1 MTQPSVKLSANENC
15 YGCSPLAL
23 EAILNNY
30 KQAHVYPEVFAASL
44 KDRLAKEYNVSDK
57 NIVVGAGSV
66 NIIDA
71 LIRTFVKENEE
82 VLTFEKSFVAYAQL
96 AGFHNRKCVFA
107 PLSDF
112 RCVPNNILPF
122 VTDKTKLIFIA
133 NPNNPTGTIIT
144 HDELE
149 GLLKNIPSTIT
160 VVIDEAYSEYVTDKA
175 FPNSLLLQQTYPNL
189 IILHSFSKI
198 HGLAGLRIG
207 YAIAELSRAQV
218 LNNTQ
223 IPFSLHYLSCAS
235 AIAALN
241 DKTFVAQSAKANAEQ
256 GHYLHTE
263 LRKLGVN
270 SIATQANF
278 IYIWFTTDDEKLKI
292 YNLLQENGILICDMK
307 VFGQEKSLRI
317 TIGDKTTN
325 ERIVGVLK
333 G

>member
-23 EAILNNY
+23 EAIRNNY

-57 NIVVGAGSV
+57 NIIVGAGSV

-82 VLTFEKSFVAYAQL
+82 VLTFEKSFVAYSQL

-112 RCVPNNILPF
+112 RCVPNNLLPF
-122 VTDKTKLIFIA
+122 VSDKTKLIFIA

-149 GLLKNIPSTIT
+149 GLLEKIPSTIT

-175 FPNSLLLQQTYPNL
+175 FP
-189 IILHSFSKI
+189 
-198 HGLAGLRIG
+198 
-207 YAIAELSRAQV
+207 
-218 LNNTQ
+218 
-223 IPFSLHYLSCAS
+223 
-235 AIAALN
+235 
-241 DKTFVAQSAKANAEQ
+241 
-256 GHYLHTE
+256 
-263 LRKLGVN
+263 
-270 SIATQANF
+270 
-278 IYIWFTTDDEKLKI
+278 
-292 YNLLQENGILICDMK
+292 
-307 VFGQEKSLRI
+307 
-317 TIGDKTTN
+317 
-325 ERIVGVLK
+325 
-333 G
+333 